1 MSTNDID
8 WKSFLDKVPTDN
20 DWDAFLAKFP
30 VEKNDEEK
38 AKRVE
43 MFAAFDP
50 NGNGYLSLAEI
61 DNGCRDILGLYELF
75 DAKKAIM
82 RAYQAAKSVGNNN
95 KDGGEQGA
103 DYVEKPEFR
112 LLLKY
117 LRDYFVLWKM
127 FEKIDSG
134 DDSRINMDE
143 FMAAVPKIEQFFGIE
158 IAQPEA
164 EFAKIDENSGGEALF
179 DEFSHWAL
187 LKILEGEDQALV

>member
-1 MSTNDID
+1 MSR
-8 WKSFLDKVPTDN
+8 LLPLLQDKVPTEN
-20 DWDAFLAKFP
+20 DWDTFLAKFP
-30 VEKNDEEK
+30 VEKNEEDK
-38 AKRVE
+38 AKRME
-43 MFAAFDP
+43 IFAAFDP

-61 DNGCRDILGLYELF
+61 DKGCRDILGLYELF

-82 RAYQAAKSVGNNN
+82 RAYQAAKGIGNN
-95 KDGGEQGA
+95 DGDQGS

-134 DDSRINMDE
+134 GDSRINMDE
-143 FMAAVPKIEQFFGIE
+143 FMAAVPKIEQFFSIE

-164 EFAKIDENSGGEALF
+164 EFGKIDENSGGEVLF

-187 LKILEGEDQALV
+187 VKILEGEDHALV